1 MGFKLK
7 TRRISVH
14 VQNDR
19 FDSALSK
26 FKRKVKNEGILETYR
41 NNEFHETES
50 EKKQKRKKAARR
62 RWLKKVASEKLSKR

>member
-1 MGFKLK
+1 MK

-14 VQNDR
+14 VHNDR

-50 EKKQKRKKAARR
+50 EKKQKKKKAARR
-62 RWLKKVASEKLSKR
+62 RWLKKVASEKLTKR